1 MHAPCT
7 CSALTIA
14 CTAHAPCTHRAH
26 TLRIP
31 GLLVAADRL
40 YLVENREHF
49 MERRSSGDLE
59 DGDGGEFEGRTPTLD
74 LALAL
79 TLALTLT

>member
-1 MHAPCT
+1 MH
-7 CSALTIA
+7 
-14 CTAHAPCTHRAH
+14 
-26 TLRIP
+26 IP

-59 DGDGGEFEGRTPTLD
+59 DGDGGEFEGRTPTLA

>member
-1 MHAPCT
+1 M
-7 CSALTIA
+7 
-14 CTAHAPCTHRAH
+14 RA
-26 TLRIP
+26 P

-49 MERRSSGDLE
+49 MERRSNGDLE
-59 DGDGGEFEGRTPTLD
+59 SGDGGELEGRTPTLPLALALA

-79 TLALTLT
+79 TLALTLTLTLTR